1 MLIYVIFYFKWG
13 LWTNTGGAP
22 HRKLKKRHGTR
33 PSPVPWFSI
42 SWKCVNQKR
51 SWTVWILGLQWGPKP
66 QSWTVP
72 WILPVGLSTHLR
84 RPEEKSKATILKR
97 LFQCQHPCEMTES
110 IWLGDVSK
118 WGAPFLKTYPFHDK
132 GQIQMST
139 QSMKINTEQPSS
151 PQFPTAIQRPSQ
163 YFSKSWMQFGEL
175 WCHKRF
181 LTVLISPAAMYLHDS
196 MTAKGGQIHFDNQG
210 LSKHIIMMW
219 IKFLNSSEFLN
230 PRPFGQILGDDQMPI
245 DLGSPGH
252 SLSRL
257 IETVHHMAGGLF
269 PSVNQASAKKGNL
282 VFHTLRSCPQ
292 KGRPANKM
300 LREEIF

>member
-1 MLIYVIFYFKWG
+1 MTKVRFKCQLNQWRLILSSQAAHNFQ
-13 LWTNTGGAP
+13 P
-22 HRKLKKRHGTR
+22 
-33 PSPVPWFSI
+33 PSKDLRNI
-42 SWKCVNQKR
+42 S
-51 SWTVWILGLQWGPKP
+51 
-66 QSWTVP
+66 
-72 WILPVGLSTHLR
+72 
-84 RPEEKSKATILKR
+84 A
-97 LFQCQHPCEMTES
+97 
-110 IWLGDVSK
+110 
-118 WGAPFLKTYPFHDK
+118 
-132 GQIQMST
+132 
-139 QSMKINTEQPSS
+139 S
-151 PQFPTAIQRPSQ
+151 PGCSLENSGVT
-163 YFSKSWMQFGEL
+163 
-175 WCHKRF
+175 KRF

>member
-163 YFSKSWMQFGEL
+163 YFSKSWM
-175 WCHKRF
+175 
-181 LTVLISPAAMYLHDS
+181 
-196 MTAKGGQIHFDNQG
+196 
-210 LSKHIIMMW
+210 
-219 IKFLNSSEFLN
+219 
-230 PRPFGQILGDDQMPI
+230 
-245 DLGSPGH
+245 
-252 SLSRL
+252 
-257 IETVHHMAGGLF
+257 
-269 PSVNQASAKKGNL
+269 
-282 VFHTLRSCPQ
+282 
-292 KGRPANKM
+292 
-300 LREEIF
+300 